1 MVIIGQHRR
10 LCLPDDAG
18 VTGMEREAAI
28 EHIQEKLDLLGVGK
42 VPCHRLKHPSDH
54 HREISLPL
62 SHTSK

>member
-1 MVIIGQHRR
+1 
-10 LCLPDDAG
+10 
-18 VTGMEREAAI
+18 MESEAAI

-54 HREISLPL
+54 HREISLLPP